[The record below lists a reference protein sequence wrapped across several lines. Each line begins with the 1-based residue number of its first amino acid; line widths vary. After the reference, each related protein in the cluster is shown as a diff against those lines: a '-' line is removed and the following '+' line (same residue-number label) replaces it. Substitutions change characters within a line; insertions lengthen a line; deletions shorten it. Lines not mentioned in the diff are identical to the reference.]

1 MHPFQLLFQVGVPI
15 VLYIVIR
22 SLWKVGSYGCPSAQF
37 SHHNHIYIYS
47 IHKLILNFG
56 LPVAQK
62 SLEVNYHLLFMI
74 GEVATLDAWAEVI
87 SPSQPA
93 ALTAS

>member
-22 SLWKVGSYGCPSAQF
+22 SLWKVGSYGCPS
-37 SHHNHIYIYS
+37 
-47 IHKLILNFG
+47 
-56 LPVAQK
+56 VAQK